1 MKKNISINI
10 SGIIFHIEDDGY
22 ELLRQYLD
30 SINNYF
36 GSFKDSSEIL
46 ADIESRV
53 AEIFL
58 GKLNDGKQVITLD
71 DVQSLIATMGSVND
85 FKAAEEQE
93 NGSKEQAYTTNES
106 TFKNQ
111 SSASQPHKRLYRDQK
126 RKIIGGIGA
135 GLGHYFNVDPVWP
148 RLLLALLVLGSY
160 GGLLLLYI
168 ILWIVLPASD
178 ELVEEQPVKKM
189 FRNSGNKVL
198 GGVAGGVAAFFGAD
212 LVLVRILFVLS
223 IFLGGLG
230 ILVYFILWF
239 SLPEAKTI
247 TEKMQMQGE
256 PVTLSNIETSVKKS
270 LNEKDGQEEST
281 LAKIVLFPFRV
292 IAAIING
299 LTKAITPLA
308 KLIIDIFR
316 IAFGICISIIGFL
329 LILSTVLATG
339 VFFGYIHNSNLPD
352 GWTILSFD
360 HVGLPMDAIRQS
372 FPTITFICIG
382 IAALIPALFIMLL
395 GNSILAKRFTFK
407 PYVGWALFVLFFLSV
422 AFLSINIPGI
432 IYGFKEEAEFKVEK
446 TFAINNKI
454 QVFKLHEVEL
464 DDYRVTQINLKGYDG
479 KEIRLVQRFESQ
491 GATKILAKENAQM
504 VDYTVT
510 QADSVLTFDSNITFK
525 KDAKFRFQRLNM
537 ELFIP
542 YGQPFEVDG
551 ELWEIIQNN
560 PPYYNIDLNRQT
572 YQWRFTKEERLECLT
587 CPAKSDKP
595 DGIAATDEFGLKDFK
610 EIELKGVFDVIIH
623 KGDEYSIA
631 INGND
636 EQQKLYDVNQYG
648 DKLEIYYRTKRNKF
662 WNRTFA
668 QKEFVTLEI
677 TLPSLEKLEVTGAG
691 KMSIKGFE
699 ENEMHI
705 ELTGAMSGEANLLV
719 DQLHYTSSGPIA
731 FELNGHGDYL
741 EASLSGPS
749 QLKADDFKLSRASI
763 TAHGLA
769 QVSVNPTETL
779 EIDKDFTSNV
789 KYNGNPEVIKKD

>member
-30 SINNYF
+30 SINSYF

-58 GKLNDGKQVITLD
+58 GKLNDGKQIITIE
-71 DVQSLIATMGSVND
+71 DVQLLIATMGNVND
-85 FKAAEEQE
+85 FKAAEEPE
-93 NGSKEQAYTTNES
+93 NETSNNTNYRTESRQNYKSETTTN
-106 TFKNQ
+106 
-111 SSASQPHKRLYRDQK
+111 HKRLYRDQK
-126 RKIIGGIGA
+126 RKILGGIGA
-135 GLGHYFNVDPVWP
+135 GLGHYFNVDPIWP

-160 GGLLLLYI
+160 GGLILLYI
-168 ILWIVLPASD
+168 ILWIVLPVSD
-178 ELVEEQPVKKM
+178 GLIEDQPIKKM
-189 FRNSGNKVL
+189 FRNSTNKVL
-198 GGVAGGVAAFFGAD
+198 GGVASGVASFFGAD
-212 LVLVRILFVLS
+212 LVLIRILFVLA
-223 IFLGGLG
+223 IFLGGAG
-230 ILVYFILWF
+230 VIVYLILWF

-256 PVTLSNIETSVKKS
+256 PVTLSNIESTVKKK
-270 LNEKDGQEEST
+270 LNERDGEEEST
-281 LAKIVLFPFRV
+281 LAKILLFPFRI

-299 LTKAITPLA
+299 LSKAITPLA
-308 KLIIDIFR
+308 KLVVDIFR
-316 IAFGICISIIGFL
+316 IAFGICISATGFL
-329 LILSTVLATG
+329 LLLSIVLTLG
-339 VFFGYIHNSNLPD
+339 IFFGYIHNSNLPD
-352 GWTILSFD
+352 GWKVLSFD
-360 HVGLPMDAIRQS
+360 HVGLPIEAIRQS
-372 FPTITFICIG
+372 FPTLTFICIG
-382 IAALIPALFIMLL
+382 FAAFIPALFIMLL
-395 GNSILAKRFTFK
+395 GNSILAKRFTIK
-407 PYVGWALFVLFFLSV
+407 PYVGWALFAIFFLSV
-422 AFLSINIPGI
+422 AFLSINIPSI
-432 IYGFKEEAEFKVEK
+432 IYGFKEEAEFKVENS
-446 TFAINNKI
+446 FSINKKAL
-454 QVFKLHEVEL
+454 VFKLHQVEL

-479 KEIRLVQRFESQ
+479 NEIRLVQRFEAQ
-491 GATKILAKENAQM
+491 GTTKLVAKENAQM
-504 VDYTVT
+504 VDYNII
-510 QADSVLTFDSNITFK
+510 QNDSVLTFDSNITFK

-542 YGQPFEVDG
+542 FDQPFEVDS

-572 YQWRFTKEERLECLT
+572 YQWKFTKEEKLECLT
-587 CPAKSDKP
+587 CPPKSNKQ
-595 DGIAATDEFGLKDFK
+595 DGIAENDEFG
-610 EIELKGVFDVIIH
+610 LKGVFDVIIQ
-623 KGDEYSIA
+623 KGDEYSIL
-631 INGND
+631 IKGD
-636 EQQKLYDVNQYG
+636 EEQKKLYDVNQYG
-648 DKLEIYYRTKRNKF
+648 DKLEINYRNKRNKF

-719 DQLHYTSSGPIA
+719 DQLYFTSNGPIA
-731 FELNGHGDYL
+731 FGLDGHGDYL

-763 TAHGLA
+763 TAKGLA
-769 QVSVNPTETL
+769 QVSVNPSETI

-789 KYNGNPEVIKKD
+789 KYSGTPEVIKKD